1 MSTDNPDDNTEY
13 YFPAPM
19 KRTREIE
26 DFLCDDVPE
35 EYYLSDK
42 KVPKFLDLLY
52 NTGDDFDEKSEE
64 HTDMIERDKEMKAAK
79 RAEEEKKKEA
89 AKIPDN
95 MEQLF

>member
-1 MSTDNPDDNTEY
+1 M
-13 YFPAPM
+13 
-19 KRTREIE
+19 
-26 DFLCDDVPE
+26 
-35 EYYLSDK
+35 
-42 KVPKFLDLLY
+42 LY